1 MKNIKHYIAISAIS
15 LLAVG
20 CAEERESD
28 FRTSKPDA
36 QAEYERLSAYDVLT
50 AYAPQG
56 FKIGNTIT
64 PSELTSQQGIYSVT
78 ITNFNEVEVSG
89 ILQHNNIVDNAGNI
103 NFDAAMVADV
113 AKTKGIRLFGPAL
126 LCATNINSSFL
137 STIKLGEEATADTYS
152 AEGKI
157 DFNNADDVAS
167 CNYRMFTDGKPSGV
181 VDDKADGGTIAIEA
195 DPKGEKGQCLHISGA
210 SISVPQ
216 VTFNLNMPSNRKN
229 LGLKKMSF
237 DIMPMTDGSANSFAM
252 KLRID
257 VNDAGVSADASG
269 STGMTVGEWNHYE
282 YDLSGASLT
291 EAELNG
297 GVFPIEF
304 GPVQFGTDFYVANM
318 VLEYEAQNFG
328 FTEYPLEQRHD
339 LVMPHVKQYVDTLV
353 STYGEICDAWVVAER
368 PVSEPENYWRKNL
381 GDKYA
386 SEVAALVKAQNS
398 GIKTFVSEADL
409 SDPLIMSQLSD
420 FVKVNPGV
428 DGINVVLTT
437 NDLDQYYFTE
447 LLTNVAKTGLLVRL
461 SGLKVLGDSEDEAA
475 DLKYYI
481 EKYREIIP
489 SNQQYGITFSDARAA
504 MWDAGFN
511 RKAAYG
517 SVADALK

>member
-28 FRTSKPDA
+28 FRTSKPDT

-56 FKIGNTIT
+56 FKIGNTLT
-64 PSELTSQQGIYSVT
+64 PSEITSQQTIYSLT
-78 ITNFNEVEVSG
+78 LTNFNEVEVTG

-103 NFDAAMVADV
+103 SFDAASVADV
-113 AKTKGIRLFGPAL
+113 AKTNGIRLFGPAL
-126 LCATNINSSFL
+126 LSATNINSSFL
-137 STIKLGEEATADTYS
+137 STIKLGEEATADTYMADS
-152 AEGKI
+152 KI
-157 DFNNADDVAS
+157 DFNNADDVAL
-167 CNYRMFTDGKPSGV
+167 CDYKMFTDGAASGGNIV
-181 VDDKADGGTIAIEA
+181 IEA

-257 VNDAGVSADASG
+257 VNASGVSADASG
-269 STGMTVGEWNHYE
+269 TTGMTVGEWNHYE

-304 GPVQFGTDFYVANM
+304 GPVQWGCDFYVANM
-318 VLEYEAQNFG
+318 VLEYEAMNFG
-328 FTEYPLEQRHD
+328 FTEYPLEKRHD
-339 LVMPHVKQYVDTLV
+339 LVMTHVKQYVDTLV
-353 STYGEICDAWVVAER
+353 STYGEVCDAWVVAER

-409 SDPLIMSQLSD
+409 SDPLIMSQLAD
-420 FVKVNPGV
+420 FVKANPGV
-428 DGINVVLTT
+428 DGINVVLTI
-437 NDLDQYYFTE
+437 NDLDKFYFTE

-475 DLKYYI
+475 DLKYYV

-489 SNQQYGITFSDARAA
+489 ANQQYGITFADARAA

-511 RKAAYG
+511 RKTAYG

>member
-1 MKNIKHYIAISAIS
+1 MTMKNIKHYIAISAIS

-28 FRTSKPDA
+28 FRTSKPDT
-36 QAEYERLSAYDVLT
+36 QAEYERLSAYDVLS

-56 FKIGNTIT
+56 FKIGNTLT
-64 PSELTSQQGIYSVT
+64 PSELTSQQAIYSLT
-78 ITNFNEVEVSG
+78 LTNFNEVEVTG

-103 NFDAAMVADV
+103 SFDAASVADV
-113 AKTKGIRLFGPAL
+113 AKTNGIRLFGPAL
-126 LCATNINSSFL
+126 LSATNNNTGFL
-137 STIKLGEEATADTYS
+137 SSIKLGTEDLLDPAMAS
-152 AEGKI
+152 VGL
-157 DFNNADDVAS
+157 DFNKDEDVKSSA
-167 CNYRMFTDGKPSGV
+167 YRMFTDGNPSG
-181 VDDKADGGTIAIEA
+181 GNIAIDD
-195 DPKGEKGQCLHISGA
+195 DPKGEKGKCLHISGA

-216 VTFNLNMPSNRKN
+216 VTFNINMPANSKN
-229 LGLKKMSF
+229 LGLKKLSF
-237 DIMPMTDGSANSFAM
+237 DMMPMNGSSANSFAM

-257 VNDAGVSADASG
+257 VNSNGVSADASG
-269 STGMTVGEWNHYE
+269 ATGMTEKEWNHYE
-282 YDLSGASLT
+282 FDLSGASLT
-291 EAELNG
+291 EAELAS

-304 GPVQFGTDFYVANM
+304 GPVQFGCEFYVANM
-318 VLEYEAQNFG
+318 VLEYESQSFG
-328 FTEYPLEQRHD
+328 FVEFPLAERHD

-353 STYGEICDAWVVAER
+353 STYGEICDAWVVAEC
-368 PVSEPENYWRKNL
+368 PVSQPENYWRKNL

-409 SDPLIMSQLSD
+409 SDPQIMSQLSD
-420 FVKVNPGV
+420 FVKANPGV

-437 NDLDQYYFTE
+437 NDLDKNSFTE
-447 LLTNVAKTGLLVRL
+447 VLTNVAKTGLLVRL

-475 DLKYYI
+475 DLNYYI
-481 EKYREIIP
+481 GKYREIIP